1 LNDFYRP
8 FEEELKKAKME
19 MRNVKREGTPTD
31 LACEKCGSPMI
42 IKWGRNGSFL
52 ACSNYPACRNTRNVA
67 FDNSEHAEKP
77 EDIAEEITCEKCGQK
92 MVAKKGRFGKF
103 LACSGYPDC
112 KNTRKLTQ
120 TGQEKINA
128 SESISI
134 DKLCRK
140 CGKNMIVK
148 EGRFGKFLACSGYP
162 DCKNTEPLGT
172 GIKCPIK
179 GCNGEICEKRSK
191 KNKVF
196 FGCSSYPK
204 CNFSTWDRPL
214 PEPCPQCG
222 APFLVEKNSR
232 SGGTFKA
239 CLNKDCGFKQ

>member
-1 LNDFYRP
+1 
-8 FEEELKKAKME
+8 

-92 MVAKKGRFGKF
+92 MVAKK
-103 LACSGYPDC
+103 
-112 KNTRKLTQ
+112 
-120 TGQEKINA
+120 
-128 SESISI
+128 
-134 DKLCRK
+134 
-140 CGKNMIVK
+140 
-148 EGRFGKFLACSGYP
+148 GRFGKFLACSGYP